1 MPFVDLPDISAESI
15 VGGSAPIGIIIAL
28 VGGVFLALGAQF
40 QHRGVAVVEEK
51 HGSGHKAGLNLRQI
65 VRLASSGWW
74 VLGSVLLVLAILAQ
88 LTSLTFAPL
97 IVVQP
102 LGVVALVITAIVNA
116 RVSKVKLGGG
126 AIRAIV
132 FCVSGIALFVGLA
145 AVFAKE
151 PVIERLQLIVVLIIL
166 GVVLVLLGV
175 AFAYFR
181 KRAGAIFYIL
191 AAGVLYGFV
200 ATLAKVVINRIGNEI
215 AGVTGGGSF
224 EWLTIV
230 CLVGL
235 ILAAAL
241 GAYFVQTAYSV
252 GSPDLVIAGL
262 TVVDPL
268 VAVAIGIVVLG
279 EAAEVPVWVL
289 FVWVAAAALAIYGV
303 FQLAKEH
310 PQTHHVGNVVE
321 VAVAGAVAEVMV
333 RVDDARETVADRLD
347 REKREREQG
356 KAEKRR

>member
-1 MPFVDLPDISAESI
+1 VPADLPSFTSVI
-15 VGGSAPIGIIIAL
+15 GGIPIAGIAIAL
-28 VGGVFLALGAQF
+28 VGGFFLALGAQF
-40 QHRGVAVVEEK
+40 QHKGVEIVEAR
-51 HGSGHKAGLNLRQI
+51 HGSGHKAGLSVRQLL
-65 VRLASSGWW
+65 RLASSVWW
-74 VLGSVLLVLAILAQ
+74 VGGSAMLGLAILFQ

-116 RVSKVKLGGG
+116 RVSKVRLTPP
-126 AIRAIV
+126 AIRAIM
-132 FCVSGIALFVGLA
+132 FCVGGVAIFVTVA

-151 PVIERLQLIVVLIIL
+151 TVVERLQLIVVLIIL
-166 GVVLVLLGV
+166 AVVLAVLAV
-175 AFAYFR
+175 SFVYFR
-181 KRAGAIFYIL
+181 KRASAIFYIL
-191 AAGVLYGFV
+191 SAGVLYGFV
-200 ATLAKVVINRIGNEI
+200 ATLAKVVINRVGNEI

-230 CLVGL
+230 CIIGL

-279 EAAEVPVWVL
+279 EAAEVPLWALLIWV
-289 FVWVAAAALAIYGV
+289 VAAALAIYGV
-303 FQLAKEH
+303 FQLAKHH
-310 PQTHHVGNVVE
+310 PQTHHEGNVVE
-321 VAVAGAVAEVMV
+321 EAVAEVVGEAINRAAHV
-333 RVDDARETVADRLD
+333 RARGDRTKD
-347 REKREREQG
+347 HTE
-356 KAEKRR
+356 

>member
-1 MPFVDLPDISAESI
+1 VPADLPSI
-15 VGGSAPIGIIIAL
+15 DSVIGGMAPVGIVIAL

-40 QHRGVAVVEEK
+40 QHKGVEIVEARF
-51 HGSGHKAGLNLRQI
+51 GSGHKAGLSVRQLL
-65 VRLASSGWW
+65 RLASSIWW
-74 VLGSVLLVLAILAQ
+74 LVGSVMLGLAIVFQ

-116 RVSKVKLGGG
+116 RVSKVRLDRH

-132 FCVSGIALFVGLA
+132 FCVVGIALFVTVA
-145 AVFAKE
+145 AVFARE
-151 PVIERLQLIVVLIIL
+151 SVVERLQLIVILVIL
-166 GVVLVLLGV
+166 GVVLVALAV

-200 ATLAKVVINRIGNEI
+200 ATLAKVVINRVGNEI
-215 AGVTGGGSF
+215 AGVTAGGGF

-230 CLVGL
+230 CIVGL
-235 ILAAAL
+235 LLAAAL

-268 VAVAIGIVVLG
+268 VAVAIGIAVLG
-279 EAAEVPVWVL
+279 EAAQVPLWALAIWV
-289 FVWVAAAALAIYGV
+289 VAAALAVYGV
-303 FQLAKEH
+303 FQLAKHH
-310 PQTHHVGNVVE
+310 PQTHHQDNIVE
-321 VAVAGAVAEVMV
+321 EVVAEVV
-333 RVDDARETVADRLD
+333 GEAIERASHPRARAGGHRWKDET
-347 REKREREQG
+347 E
-356 KAEKRR
+356 

>member
-1 MPFVDLPDISAESI
+1 MPLDIPSLNSVI
-15 VGGSAPIGIIIAL
+15 GGMAPIGIVIAL

-40 QHRGVAVVEEK
+40 QHKGVELVEQK
-51 HGSGHKAGLNLRQI
+51 HGSGHKAGLSVRQLL
-65 VRLASSGWW
+65 RLASSMWW
-74 VLGSVLLVLAILAQ
+74 VLGSVLLILAILMQ

-102 LGVVALVITAIVNA
+102 LGVVALVITALVNA
-116 RVSKVKLGGG
+116 RVSKVKLASP

-132 FCVSGIALFVGLA
+132 LCVAGIAMFVTIA
-145 AVFAKE
+145 AIFAKE
-151 PVIERLQLIVVLIIL
+151 TVVERLQLIVILIIL
-166 GVVLVLLGV
+166 AVVLVALAL

-181 KRAGAIFYIL
+181 KRASAIFYIL

-200 ATLAKVVINRIGNEI
+200 ATLAKVVINRVGNEI

-230 CLVGL
+230 CIVGM
-235 ILAAAL
+235 ILAATL

-279 EAAEVPVWVL
+279 EAAEVPLWALFIWV
-289 FVWVAAAALAIYGV
+289 VAAAIAIYGV
-303 FQLAKEH
+303 FQLAKHH
-310 PQTHHVGNVVE
+310 PQTYHDGNVVE
-321 VAVAGAVAEVMV
+321 EAVAEVV
-333 RVDDARETVADRLD
+333 GEAIQRASQPRARGDRT
-347 REKREREQG
+347 KGHTQ
-356 KAEKRR
+356 